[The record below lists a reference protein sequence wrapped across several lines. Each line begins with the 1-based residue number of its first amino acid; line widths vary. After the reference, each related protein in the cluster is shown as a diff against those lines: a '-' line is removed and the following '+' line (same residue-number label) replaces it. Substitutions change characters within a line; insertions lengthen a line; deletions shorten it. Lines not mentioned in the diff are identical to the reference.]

1 MTDNRTRIWF
11 SLFVLAVFCVGLA
24 VGLVIGRRLSPPPPQ
39 RGGGP
44 IFDGRGGPGGRG
56 GPRPGML
63 LERLDRELQ
72 LTADQRTRVQAIFD
86 ERRARLESVQRDLLA
101 RADQERRELQAEVR
115 KVLTPEQQQR
125 FDRWIEQEPRGRRE
139 RF

>member
-1 MTDNRTRIWF
+1 MTDSRTRIWF

-24 VGLVIGRRLSPPPPQ
+24 GGLVIGRRLTPAAQQ
-39 RGGGP
+39 RGAGP
-44 IFDGRGGPGGRG
+44 IFQGRGPG

-63 LERLDRELQ
+63 FERLDRELA
-72 LTADQRTRVQAIFD
+72 LTADQRTHVRAIFD

-115 KVLTPEQQQR
+115 KVLTPEQRER
-125 FDRWIEQEPRGRRE
+125 FDRWIEQSPKGRRGR
-139 RF
+139 F